1 MVWFVSNNTS
11 LVSQQSLQH
20 FNIINQCAK
29 HKIIEADIF
38 EGLKFIE
45 DASIDLIFADAP
57 YNTGVKVYEGWVDKW
72 ASEEAHAA
80 WCYEWLEIA
89 ITKLKPNGSMYIAC
103 GSATTPYVDIFLRN
117 RVKILSRIVWH
128 YPSSGASATRKY
140 TQLYEPLIFCV
151 MNPADYTFNSADI
164 AIPSKTGL
172 SGKIDRRKKIPAQYA
187 TTKNPSNV
195 WLLNRVT
202 PTSKEQQKHPT
213 QKPEALLERIIKASS
228 NPGDTVLDL
237 FAGSFTCGT
246 VCKRLRRKSISIE
259 REPKYC
265 KLGIKRMKIRLAK
278 KE

>member
-1 MVWFVSNNTS
+1 VA
-11 LVSQQSLQH
+11 
-20 FNIINQCAK
+20 IIHQCTK

-72 ASEEAHAA
+72 ASEEAHAE
-80 WCYEWLEIA
+80 WCYLWLAIA
-89 ITKLKPNGSMYIAC
+89 IKKLKPNGSMYIMA
-103 GSATTPYVDIFLRN
+103 GTAATPYIDIWLRS
-117 RVKILSRIVWH
+117 RMTIKSRIIWH
-128 YPSSGASATRKY
+128 YPSSGSAARNHY
-140 TQLYEPLIFCV
+140 TQLHEPILHCV
-151 MNPADYTFNSADI
+151 MNPAQYCFNIADI
-164 AIPSKTGL
+164 LIPSKTGL

-195 WLLNRVT
+195 WSFNRVT
-202 PTSKEQQKHPT
+202 PTSKEYQDHKT
-213 QKPEALLERIIKASS
+213 QKPEALLERIILASS

-237 FAGSFTCGT
+237 FSGSFTCGT

-265 KLGIKRMKIRLAK
+265 KLGIKRMKIRLLK